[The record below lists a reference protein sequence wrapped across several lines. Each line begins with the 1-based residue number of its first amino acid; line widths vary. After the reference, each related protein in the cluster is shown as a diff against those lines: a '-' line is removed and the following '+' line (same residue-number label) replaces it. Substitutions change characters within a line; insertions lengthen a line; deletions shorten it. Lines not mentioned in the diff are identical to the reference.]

1 MLTPASRFSIALV
14 AALACLMTSCAST
27 PTPSKSQTTRT
38 TARPAATRTA
48 KVAPEPTYRHVV
60 AADHELASKAGLE
73 MLERGG
79 NAVDA
84 AVAASF
90 TLSVVRPYS
99 CGIGGGGF
107 MLIHLASHPRIKGLP
122 RDIALDYRE
131 RAASWATPDAFTK
144 GALKDD
150 PLASTEGA
158 HAVAIP
164 GTVAGLLAA
173 LETYGTLP
181 REVVLAPAIRAAE
194 EGFAIDA
201 DHARVVNGKNVKGFF
216 ERHPEHKA
224 RFAEFRRIY
233 DNGQTTRA
241 GDILKQPEH
250 AKALRLIAKDGAA
263 AFYNG
268 PITDAIRATLKADGA
283 DVPASDFA
291 SYTPK
296 ELTPL
301 ATTFRGRRVLTFPLP
316 SSGGIVLS
324 QVLGMIESR
333 ASDFDRFDYASADAL
348 HFLTE
353 ALSHSFADRSRH
365 LADPDFVPVPVLALT
380 SAVNIRDLASR
391 IDMTRTQPAESYGSR
406 LPSAGAQELRDAGT
420 SHLSAVDSFGNAVAC
435 TETINLE
442 FGSMLVVKGYG
453 FVLNNQ
459 MDDFTTRP
467 GKPNAFGLR
476 QDERN
481 LPAPGKQPL
490 SSMSPTI
497 VLSADRDDAPVELV
511 VGASG
516 GPRIITG
523 TLQVLLDSIVYD
535 IPASRAVAQP
545 RIHHQWMPRTLT
557 VEADLAGAPDAKG
570 TVAQSLTKRG
580 HEVKVGSSE
589 CVVQAVRRS
598 PRERTRFEA
607 GSDPRKG
614 GKPAGQ

>member
-1 MLTPASRFSIALV
+1 
-14 AALACLMTSCAST
+14 
-27 PTPSKSQTTRT
+27 
-38 TARPAATRTA
+38 
-48 KVAPEPTYRHVV
+48 
-60 AADHELASKAGLE
+60 

-107 MLIHLASHPRIKGLP
+107 MLIHLTSHPRLRGLP
-122 RDIALDYRE
+122 RTIALDYRE
-131 RAASWATPDAFTK
+131 RAPSWATPDAFTK
-144 GALKDD
+144 GPLKDD

-201 DHARVVNGKNVKGFF
+201 DHVRVVNGKNVKGFF

-224 RFAEFRRIY
+224 RFTEFRRIY
-233 DNGQTTRA
+233 DNGQTTRT

-250 AKALRLIAKDGAA
+250 ANALRLIAKDGAA
-263 AFYNG
+263 AFYDG
-268 PITDAIRATLKADGA
+268 PIANAIRATLKADGA
-283 DVPASDFA
+283 NVPASDLA

-333 ASDFDRFDYASADAL
+333 KSDFDTFDYASADAL

-380 SAVNIRDLASR
+380 SAVNIRDLALR

-406 LPSAGAQELRDAGT
+406 LASAGAQDLRDAGT
-420 SHLSAVDSFGNAVAC
+420 SHVSAVDSFGNAVAC

-442 FGSMLVVKGYG
+442 FGSMLVVQGYG

-497 VLSADRDDAPVELV
+497 VLAADRDDAPVELV

-557 VEADLAGAPDAKG
+557 IEPDLAAAPEGKG
-570 TVAQSLTKRG
+570 TVSQALAARG
-580 HEVKVGSSE
+580 HEIKLGSSE

-598 PRERTRFEA
+598 PRERNRFEA

-614 GKPAGQ
+614 GVPAGR

>member
-1 MLTPASRFSIALV
+1 MLTPVRRPL
-14 AALACLMTSCAST
+14 AALAAALLLVAGGCSSTGPARSASRVVT
-27 PTPSKSQTTRT
+27 GPS
-38 TARPAATRTA
+38 TASSPQRGSI
-48 KVAPEPTYRHVV
+48 EPTYRHVV

-84 AVAASF
+84 AVASSF
-90 TLSVVRPYS
+90 ALSVVRPYS

-107 MLIHLASHPRIKGLP
+107 MMIHLAKHPRVSGLP
-122 RDIALDYRE
+122 RTIALDYRE
-131 RAASWATPDAFTK
+131 FAPSWATPDAFTK
-144 GALKDD
+144 PPLRDD

-164 GTVAGLLAA
+164 GTVAGLLYA
-173 LETYGTLP
+173 LENYGTLP
-181 REVVLAPAIRAAE
+181 RDVVLAPAIRLAE
-194 EGFAIDA
+194 EGFPIDA
-201 DHARVVNGKNVKGFF
+201 DHARVVTGKNVKGFF
-216 ERHPEHKA
+216 ERHPEYRA

-233 DNGQTTRA
+233 DDGATNRVGA
-241 GDILKQPEH
+241 ILKQPDQG
-250 AKALRLIAKDGAA
+250 KALRLIAKDGAG

-268 PITDAIRATLKADGA
+268 PITDAIRATLKSDGVA
-283 DVPASDFA
+283 VPAGDFINYA
-291 SYTPK
+291 PK
-296 ELTPL
+296 ELAPL
-301 ATTFRGRRVLTFPLP
+301 ETRFRSRRVLTFPPP
-316 SSGGIVLS
+316 SSGGIVIS
-324 QVLGMIESR
+324 QVLGMIEARKSEY
-333 ASDFDRFDYASADAL
+333 DRFEYASADAT
-348 HFLTE
+348 HYLTE
-353 ALSHSFADRSRH
+353 ALGHAFADRSRH
-365 LADPDFVPVPVLALT
+365 LADPAFVPVPVLALT
-380 SAVNIRDLASR
+380 SASNIRDLAGR
-391 IDMTRTQPAESYGSR
+391 IDMARTQPAESYGSR
-406 LPSAGAQELRDAGT
+406 LSAAGAQELRDAGT

-476 QDERN
+476 QDDRN

-497 VLSADRDDAPVELV
+497 VLLEHQGKEEVELV

-523 TLQVLLDSIVYD
+523 TLQVMLDSIIHD

-557 VEADLAGAPDAKG
+557 IEPDLAAAPDVGG
-570 TVAQSLTKRG
+570 TVGSILAKRG

>member
-1 MLTPASRFSIALV
+1 MPILARRPLAVLA
-14 AALACLMTSCAST
+14 AALTLATSGCSST
-27 PTPSKSQTTRT
+27 APARSAPST
-38 TARPAATRTA
+38 TAATPQRVGVEA
-48 KVAPEPTYRHVV
+48 TYRHVV
-60 AADHELASKAGLE
+60 AADHELASRAGLE

-84 AVAASF
+84 AVASSF
-90 TLSVVRPYS
+90 ALSVVRPYS

-107 MLIHLASHPRIKGLP
+107 MMIHLAKHPRLTGLP
-122 RDIALDYRE
+122 RTIALDYRE
-131 RAASWATPDAFTK
+131 FAPSWATPDAFTK
-144 GALKDD
+144 PPLRDD

-164 GTVAGLLAA
+164 GTVAGLLYA
-173 LETYGTLP
+173 LENYGTLP
-181 REVVLAPAIRAAE
+181 REVVLAPAIRLAE

-216 ERHPEHKA
+216 ERYPQHKA

-233 DNGQTTRA
+233 DDGITNRVGA
-241 GDILKQPEH
+241 ILKQPDQ
-250 AKALRLIAKDGAA
+250 AKALRLIAKDGAS

-268 PITDAIRATLKADGA
+268 PITDAIRATLKSDGVA
-283 DVPASDFA
+283 VSASDFIN
-291 SYTPK
+291 YTPK
-296 ELTPL
+296 ELAALETR
-301 ATTFRGRRVLTFPLP
+301 FRSRRVLTFPPP
-316 SSGGIVLS
+316 SSGGIVIS

-333 ASDFDRFDYASADAL
+333 KSEFDRFDYASADATHYL
-348 HFLTE
+348 AE
-353 ALSHSFADRSRH
+353 ALAHAFADRSRH
-365 LADPDFVPVPVLALT
+365 LADPAFVPVPVLTLT
-380 SAVNIRDLASR
+380 SAANIRDLATR

-406 LPSAGAQELRDAGT
+406 LPSAGSQELRDAGT

-442 FGSMLVVKGYG
+442 FGSMLVVKGFG

-467 GKPNAFGLR
+467 GQANAFGLR

-497 VLSADRDDAPVELV
+497 VLLEDGGDAEVELV

-523 TLQVLLDSIVYD
+523 TLQVMLDSIIHD

-557 VEADLAGAPDAKG
+557 IEPDLAAAPDVGG
-570 TVAQSLTKRG
+570 TVASILTKRG
-580 HEVKVGSSE
+580 HEVKIGSSE
-589 CVVQAVRRS
+589 CAVQAVRRS
-598 PRERTRFEA
+598 PRERDRFEA

-614 GKPAGQ
+614 GKPAGR

>member
-1 MLTPASRFSIALV
+1 MFMKNRLFAAV
-14 AALACLMTSCAST
+14 AALAAALAAGGCSATASAGSRSSTTATAST
-27 PTPSKSQTTRT
+27 PQRVGVE
-38 TARPAATRTA
+38 A
-48 KVAPEPTYRHVV
+48 TYRHVV

-84 AVAASF
+84 AVASSF
-90 TLSVVRPYS
+90 ALSVVRPYS

-107 MLIHLASHPRIKGLP
+107 MMIHLAKHPRLTDLP
-122 RDIALDYRE
+122 RTIALDYRE
-131 RAASWATPDAFTK
+131 VAASWATPDAFTK
-144 GALKDD
+144 APLRDD
-150 PLASTEGA
+150 PIASTEGA

-164 GTVAGLLAA
+164 GTVAGLLYA
-173 LETYGTLP
+173 LENYGTLP
-181 REVVLAPAIRAAE
+181 RDVVLAPAIRLAE
-194 EGFAIDA
+194 DGFAIDA

-216 ERHPEHKA
+216 ERHPQHKA

-233 DNGQTTRA
+233 DDGTTNHA
-241 GDILKQPEH
+241 GAILKQPDQ
-250 AKALRLIAKDGAA
+250 ARALRLIAKDGAQ

-268 PITDAIRATLKADGA
+268 PITDAIRATLQADGA
-283 DVPASDFA
+283 TVPASDFINYA
-291 SYTPK
+291 PK
-296 ELTPL
+296 ELAPL
-301 ATTFRGRRVLTFPLP
+301 ETRFRSRRVLTFPPP
-316 SSGGIVLS
+316 SSGGIVIS
-324 QVLGMIESR
+324 QVLGMIEARKSEY
-333 ASDFDRFDYASADAL
+333 DRFDYASADAT

-353 ALSHSFADRSRH
+353 ALAHAFADRSRH
-365 LADPDFVPVPVLALT
+365 LADPAFVPVPVLALT
-380 SAVNIRDLASR
+380 SAANIRDLAAR
-391 IDMTRTQPAESYGSR
+391 IDMSRTQAAESYGSR
-406 LPSAGAQELRDAGT
+406 LSDAGVQELRDAGT

-453 FVLNNQ
+453 FVLNDQ

-497 VLSADRDDAPVELV
+497 VLLEDQGREHVELV

-523 TLQVLLDSIVYD
+523 TLQVMLDSIIHD

-545 RIHHQWMPRTLT
+545 RIHHQWMPRTL
-557 VEADLAGAPDAKG
+557 VIEPDLANAPDSGG
-570 TVAQSLTKRG
+570 TVGSILAKRG
-580 HEVKVGSSE
+580 HDVKIGSSE

-598 PRERTRFEA
+598 PRDRTRFEA

-614 GKPAGQ
+614 GKPAGR